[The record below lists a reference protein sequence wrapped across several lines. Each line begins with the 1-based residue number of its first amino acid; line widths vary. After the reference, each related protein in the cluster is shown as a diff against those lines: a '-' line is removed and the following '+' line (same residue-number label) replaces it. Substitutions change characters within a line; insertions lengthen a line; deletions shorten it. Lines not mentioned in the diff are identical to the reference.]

1 MYFLKRK
8 RLLALLFVGVF
19 ASTIALSNLG
29 INLPAMAVMESDWE
43 RFLSQ
48 RNFIEA
54 VTAIEQHW
62 ERDYENYFGANL
74 AEVTKDAGEIAAE
87 LSLISN
93 ITNTKAAVIWMWPRD
108 TQLELVLITPEQEP
122 IGISV
127 PEASKESLLLTI
139 KQLRGEI
146 TNPRKRSTTSYLK
159 PAQQLYEWTIKQVE
173 SNLEAENIDT
183 LLLCVGGGLRGL
195 PVAALHDGEK
205 FLIEKYA
212 LAIIPAYNLTRT
224 RYQGIKKS
232 EVLAMGASEFQELN
246 PLPAVPVE
254 VSTITNTLWQGQ
266 AFLNEDFTVENL
278 LSQRQKQNFEIV
290 HLATHAE
297 FTSGEP
303 SNSYIQFWGEEKLGL
318 DEIRKLNLDRPPVE
332 LLVLSACET
341 AVGDLE
347 AELGFAGLAV
357 QAGVKTAVASL
368 WLVSDAGTLALMNE
382 FYRDLRNAPTKAEAL
397 REAQVA
403 MLRGQVRLQDG
414 ELLASRAAMKL
425 PQELAVLADETLSHP
440 YYWASFITIG
450 SPW

>member
-1 MYFLKRK
+1 MFFLKRK
-8 RLLALLFVGVF
+8 RLLALLFVVVF

-29 INLPAMAVMESDWE
+29 INVPAMAVMNSDWE
-43 RFLSQ
+43 RFLSE
-48 RNFIEA
+48 RNFMEA
-54 VTAIEQHW
+54 ITAIEQHW
-62 ERDYENYFGANL
+62 ERDYEQYCDFNL
-74 AEVTKDAGEIAAE
+74 ADVTKDAEEIATE

-108 TQLELVLITPEQEP
+108 MQLELVLITPDAKP

-127 PEASKESLLLTI
+127 PEADKESLLLTV

-146 TNPRKRSTTSYLK
+146 TNPRKRFTTSYLQ
-159 PAQQLYEWTIKQVE
+159 PAQKLYEWMIKPVE
-173 SNLEAENIDT
+173 SNLTAENIDT

-195 PVAALHDGEK
+195 PMAALHDGEQ

-212 LAIIPAYNLTRT
+212 LAIIPAYNLTRI
-224 RYQGIKKS
+224 RYEGVKNS
-232 EVLAMGASEFQELN
+232 EVLAMGASEFTELN

-254 VSTITNTLWQGQ
+254 VSEITNNLWQGQ
-266 AFLNEDFTVENL
+266 AFLNENFTVENL
-278 LSQRQKQNFEIV
+278 LAQRQKQNFGIV

-297 FTSGEP
+297 FNSGEP

-318 DEIRKLNLDRPPVE
+318 DEIRKLNLDEPPVE

-347 AELGFAGLAV
+347 AELGFAGLAI

-382 FYRDLRNAPTKAEAL
+382 FYRDLRSAPTKAGAL
-397 REAQVA
+397 REAQIA

-414 ELLASRAAMKL
+414 ELLASRGAMKL
-425 PQELAVLADETLSHP
+425 PAELAVLADETLSHP